1 MYAKSAIMLSKRV
14 DMGNKALIFDISTKR
29 MKEDGMT
36 DSEISKVYSIIAKEL
51 YQAGFDDRIQHSV
64 YRTTNGDGVNAL
76 INLLGQKERFP
87 LVCQYKGRVH
97 WMGCDEYS
105 DITHAFDN
113 PDYTRTALH

>member
-36 DSEISKVYSIIAKEL
+36 DSEISKVYSIIGKEL
-51 YQAGFDDRIQHSV
+51 RDAGFDDRIQHSV
-64 YRTTNGDGVNAL
+64 YRTTDNNGVNAL
-76 INLLGQKERFP
+76 ISLLERKEDLSLF
-87 LVCQYKGRVH
+87 CKYKERVH

-105 DITHAFDN
+105 DITKAFDVHRQ
-113 PDYTRTALH
+113 DSR